1 VTRRRA
7 ARHRRSAGAAP
18 RDPRASRV
26 GLFGLLGSG
35 NIGNDGSL
43 EAVLTY
49 LRTDHP
55 DIVLDAMCAG
65 PQRLEARYGVAA
77 TPLQWNQKYE
87 RASGVTAM
95 ALKVLGKGIDPFRT
109 ASWVRRHDVV
119 IVPGAGAFEATLP
132 IRPWGL
138 PYSLLLMCGS
148 GKLFGT
154 KVAFVSVGAN
164 FVNKRLTRWLS
175 TTAARLAFY
184 RSYRDVLSQDAMR
197 QRGLD
202 AAKDPV
208 FPDLVFALPTP
219 PHDAGDPRTVGVG
232 VMAYYGSNDD
242 RADADE
248 IHAQYMET
256 MKDFVRWLADE
267 GYRIRLFAGDN
278 RFDDSVVQEIL
289 ADLRSY
295 KPGLDS
301 AWAVG
306 DPVTSLRDLMREI
319 APVGTVVAIRYHN
332 VISALKLS
340 KPTLSLSYATKHDVL
355 MAGMGLSEFCLPART
370 VDVDQMIE
378 RFTQLQARSAE
389 LRATVSERN
398 ATTMQRVERQF
409 ALLSALLLPG
419 SEPAPQ
425 AAAKC
430 EPAPEACR

>member
-1 VTRRRA
+1 MTRRRS
-7 ARHRRSAGAAP
+7 ARHRRSAAP
-18 RDPRASRV
+18 RGPRARRV

-43 EAVLTY
+43 EAVLAY

-77 TPLQWNQKYE
+77 TSLQWNQKYE
-87 RASGVTAM
+87 RASGVM
-95 ALKVLGKGIDPFRT
+95 ALALKALGKGIDPFRT

-119 IVPGAGAFEATLP
+119 IVPGAGALEATLP

-138 PYSLLLMCGS
+138 PYSLFLMCAS

-154 KVAFVSVGAN
+154 KVALVSVGAN
-164 FVNKRLTRWLS
+164 LIDKRLTRWLS
-175 TTAARLAFY
+175 NASARLAFY

-202 AAKDPV
+202 AGKDPV

-248 IHAQYMET
+248 IHARYLDT
-256 MKDFVRWLADE
+256 MKRFVRWLADS

-278 RFDDSVVQEIL
+278 RHDDRVVQEIL

-295 KPGLDS
+295 RPGLES
-301 AWAVG
+301 VWAVG
-306 DPVTSLRDLMREI
+306 DPVTSLGDLMRVL

-355 MAGMGLSEFCLPART
+355 MAGVGLSEFCLPART
-370 VDVDQMIE
+370 VDVDQLIE
-378 RFTQLQARSAE
+378 RFTQLEARSAE
-389 LRATVSERN
+389 LRAAVSQRN
-398 ATTMQRVERQF
+398 AATMQQVERQF

-419 SEPAPQ
+419 SKAAPRS
-425 AAAKC
+425 ATER
-430 EPAPEACR
+430 EPAPEAC

>member
-1 VTRRRA
+1 
-7 ARHRRSAGAAP
+7 
-18 RDPRASRV
+18 V

-49 LRTDHP
+49 LRTAHP
-55 DIVLDAMCAG
+55 DIVPDAMCAG

-77 TPLQWNQKYE
+77 TRLQWHQKYE
-87 RASGVTAM
+87 RASGVTTM
-95 ALKVLGKGIDPFRT
+95 LLKALGKGIDPFRT

-138 PYSLLLMCGS
+138 PYSLLLMCAS
-148 GKLFGT
+148 GRLFGT

-164 FVNKRLTRWLS
+164 VIDKRLTRWLS
-175 TTAARLAFY
+175 TAAARLAFY
-184 RSYRDVLSQDAMR
+184 RSYRDGLSQDAMR

-202 AAKDPV
+202 AGKDPV

-242 RADADE
+242 RADAGE
-248 IHAQYMET
+248 IHAHYTET
-256 MKDFVRWLADE
+256 MKGFVRWLADND
-267 GYRIRLFAGDN
+267 YRIRLFAGDN
-278 RFDDSVVQEIL
+278 RFDDDVVQEIL
-289 ADLRSY
+289 ADLRSHR
-295 KPGLDS
+295 PGLES

-306 DPVTSLRDLMREI
+306 DPVTSLGDLMQEI

-332 VISALKLS
+332 VICALKLS

-370 VDVDQMIE
+370 VDLGQLIE
-378 RFTQLQARSAE
+378 RFQQLEARSAE
-389 LRATVSERN
+389 LRATVSKRN
-398 ATTMQRVERQF
+398 ATTMEHVERQF

-419 SEPAPQ
+419 SKPAPR
-425 AAAKC
+425 AVAER
-430 EPAPEACR
+430 EPAPETC

>member
-1 VTRRRA
+1 MTRRRA
-7 ARHRRSAGAAP
+7 ARHRRSAAP
-18 RDPRASRV
+18 RGGRGARV

-43 EAVLTY
+43 EVVLRY

-65 PQRLEARYGVAA
+65 PERLEDRYGVRA
-77 TPLQWNQKYE
+77 TPLQWHQKYE
-87 RASGVTAM
+87 RASGVTAL
-95 ALKVLGKGIDPFRT
+95 ALKALGKGIDPFRT

-119 IVPGAGAFEATLP
+119 IVPGAGALEATLP

-138 PYSLLLMCGS
+138 PYSLLLMCAS

-164 FVNKRLTRWLS
+164 VMNKRLTRWLS
-175 TTAARLAFY
+175 TAAARLAFY

-202 AAKDPV
+202 AGKDPV

-248 IHAQYMET
+248 IHARYMDT
-256 MKDFVRWLADE
+256 MKRFVRWLADS

-289 ADLRSY
+289 ADLRSHR
-295 KPGLDS
+295 PGLEA

-306 DPVTSLRDLMREI
+306 EPVTSLRDLMRVL

-340 KPTLSLSYATKHDVL
+340 KPTLSLSYAAKHDVL
-355 MAGMGLSEFCLPART
+355 MAGVGLSEFCLPART
-370 VDVDQMIE
+370 VDVDQLIE
-378 RFTQLQARSAE
+378 RFTQLEARSAE

-398 ATTMQRVERQF
+398 ATTMQQVEKQF

-419 SEPAPQ
+419 SKPAPR
-425 AAAKC
+425 AAAKR
-430 EPAPEACR
+430 EPAREAC

>member
-1 VTRRRA
+1 MTRRRS
-7 ARHRRSAGAAP
+7 ARHRRSAAAP
-18 RDPRASRV
+18 RGPRAPRV

-43 EAVLTY
+43 EAVLAY

-87 RASGVTAM
+87 RASGVM
-95 ALKVLGKGIDPFRT
+95 ALALKALGKGIDPFRT

-119 IVPGAGAFEATLP
+119 IVPGAGALEATLP

-138 PYSLLLMCGS
+138 PYSLFLMCAS

-154 KVAFVSVGAN
+154 KVALVSVGAN
-164 FVNKRLTRWLS
+164 LIDKRLTRWLS
-175 TTAARLAFY
+175 NASARLAFY

-202 AAKDPV
+202 AGKDPV

-248 IHAQYMET
+248 IHARYLDT
-256 MKDFVRWLADE
+256 MKRFVRWLADS

-278 RFDDSVVQEIL
+278 RHDDRVVQEIL

-295 KPGLDS
+295 RPGLES
-301 AWAVG
+301 VWAVG
-306 DPVTSLRDLMREI
+306 DPVTSLGDLMRVL

-355 MAGMGLSEFCLPART
+355 MAGVGLSEFCLPART
-370 VDVDQMIE
+370 VDVDQLIE
-378 RFTQLQARSAE
+378 RFTQLEARSAE
-389 LRATVSERN
+389 LRAAVSQRN
-398 ATTMQRVERQF
+398 AATMQQVERQF

-419 SEPAPQ
+419 SKAAPRS
-425 AAAKC
+425 ATER
-430 EPAPEACR
+430 EPAPEAC

>member
-1 VTRRRA
+1 
-7 ARHRRSAGAAP
+7 
-18 RDPRASRV
+18 V

-35 NIGNDGSL
+35 NIGNDGSM
-43 EAVLTY
+43 EAVLSY
-49 LRTDHP
+49 LRTAHSDA
-55 DIVLDAMCAG
+55 VLDAMCAG
-65 PQRLEARYGVAA
+65 PDRMEARYGVAA
-77 TPLQWNQKYE
+77 TPLQWHQDDG

-95 ALKVLGKGIDPFRT
+95 VAKVLAKGIDPFRI
-109 ASWVRRHDVV
+109 ASWVRKHDVV

-138 PYSLLLMCGS
+138 PYSLLLMCAS

-164 FVNKRLTRWLS
+164 VIGKRMTRWLS
-175 TTAARLAFY
+175 TTSARLAFY
-184 RSYRDVLSQDAMR
+184 RSYRDVLSQEAMQ

-219 PHDAGDPRTVGVG
+219 PHGAGDPQTVGVG

-242 RADADE
+242 RADADK
-248 IHAQYMET
+248 IHARYMET
-256 MKDFVRWLADE
+256 MKGFVRWLIDND
-267 GYRIRLFAGDN
+267 YRIRLFAGDN
-278 RFDDSVVQEIL
+278 RHDDSVVQEIL
-289 ADLRSY
+289 ADLRSNR
-295 KPGLDS
+295 PHLES

-306 DPVTSLRDLMREI
+306 NPVTSLTDLMREI
-319 APVGTVVAIRYHN
+319 APVGSVVAIRYHN

-355 MAGMGLSEFCLPART
+355 MAGVGLSEFCLPART
-370 VDVDQMIE
+370 VDLDQLKE

-389 LRATVSERN
+389 LRAAVSERN
-398 ATTMQRVERQF
+398 ATTMGQADRQF

-419 SEPAPQ
+419 SIPAPRAAAEREPAPR
-425 AAAKC
+425 
-430 EPAPEACR
+430 PI

>member
-1 VTRRRA
+1 
-7 ARHRRSAGAAP
+7 
-18 RDPRASRV
+18 V

-43 EAVLTY
+43 EVVLTY

-55 DIVLDAMCAG
+55 EIVLDAMCAG
-65 PQRLEARYGVAA
+65 PEQMESRYDVPA
-77 TPLQWNQKYE
+77 TPLQWHQKYG

-95 ALKVLGKGIDPFRT
+95 VLKALGKGIDPFRT

-138 PYSLLLMCGS
+138 PYSLLLMCAS
-148 GKLFGT
+148 GRLFGT

-164 FVNKRLTRWLS
+164 VIDKRLTRWLS
-175 TTAARLAFY
+175 NVSARLAFY

-219 PHDAGDPRTVGVG
+219 PHDAGDPQTVGVG

-242 RADADE
+242 RADADA
-248 IHAQYMET
+248 IHAHYMET
-256 MKDFVRWLADE
+256 MKGFVRWLADS

-278 RFDDSVVQEIL
+278 RFDDDVVQEIL
-289 ADLRSY
+289 ADLRSHR
-295 KPGLDS
+295 PGLDS

-306 DPVTSLRDLMREI
+306 DPVTSLRDLMRVL
-319 APVGTVVAIRYHN
+319 APVSTVVAIRYHN
-332 VISALKLS
+332 VICALKLS
-340 KPTLSLSYATKHDVL
+340 KPTLALSYATKHDVL
-355 MAGMGLSEFCLPART
+355 MGGMGLSEFCLPART
-370 VDVDQMIE
+370 LDVDQMIE
-378 RFTQLQARSAE
+378 RFTQMQARSAE
-389 LRATVSERN
+389 LRAVVSARN
-398 ATTMQRVERQF
+398 ATTRQQVEKQF
-409 ALLSALLLPG
+409 VLLSALLLPG
-419 SEPAPQ
+419 SKPGLR
-425 AAAKC
+425 AAAKR
-430 EPAPEACR
+430 EPAPETC

>member
-1 VTRRRA
+1 M
-7 ARHRRSAGAAP
+7 
-18 RDPRASRV
+18 

-35 NIGNDGSL
+35 NIGNDGSM
-43 EAVLTY
+43 EAVLSY
-49 LRTDHP
+49 LRTAHSDA
-55 DIVLDAMCAG
+55 VLDAMCAG
-65 PQRLEARYGVAA
+65 PDRMEARYGVAA
-77 TPLQWNQKYE
+77 TPLQWHQDDG

-95 ALKVLGKGIDPFRT
+95 VAKVLAKGIDPFRI
-109 ASWVRRHDVV
+109 ASWVRKHDVV

-138 PYSLLLMCGS
+138 PYSLLLMCAS

-164 FVNKRLTRWLS
+164 VIGKRMTRWLS
-175 TTAARLAFY
+175 TTSARLAFY
-184 RSYRDVLSQDAMR
+184 RSYRDVLSQEAMQ

-219 PHDAGDPRTVGVG
+219 PHGAGDPQMVGVG

-242 RADADE
+242 RADADK
-248 IHAQYMET
+248 IHARYMET
-256 MKDFVRWLADE
+256 MKGFVRWLIDND
-267 GYRIRLFAGDN
+267 YRIRLFAGDN
-278 RFDDSVVQEIL
+278 RHDDSVVQEIL
-289 ADLRSY
+289 ADLRSNR
-295 KPGLDS
+295 PHLES

-306 DPVTSLRDLMREI
+306 NPVTSLTDLMREI
-319 APVGTVVAIRYHN
+319 APVGSVVAIRYHN

-355 MAGMGLSEFCLPART
+355 MAGVGLSEFCLPART
-370 VDVDQMIE
+370 VDLDQLKE

-389 LRATVSERN
+389 LRAAVSERN
-398 ATTMQRVERQF
+398 ATTMGQADRQF

-419 SEPAPQ
+419 SIPAPRAAAEREPAPR
-425 AAAKC
+425 
-430 EPAPEACR
+430 PI

>member
-1 VTRRRA
+1 M
-7 ARHRRSAGAAP
+7 
-18 RDPRASRV
+18 

-35 NIGNDGSL
+35 NIGNDGSM
-43 EAVLTY
+43 EAVLSY
-49 LRTDHP
+49 LRTAHSDA
-55 DIVLDAMCAG
+55 VLDAMCAG
-65 PQRLEARYGVAA
+65 PDRMEARYGVAA
-77 TPLQWNQKYE
+77 TPLQWHQDDG

-95 ALKVLGKGIDPFRT
+95 VAKVLAKGIDPFRI
-109 ASWVRRHDVV
+109 ASWVRKHDVV

-138 PYSLLLMCGS
+138 PYSLMLMCAS

-164 FVNKRLTRWLS
+164 VIGKRMTRWLS
-175 TTAARLAFY
+175 TTSARLAFY
-184 RSYRDVLSQDAMR
+184 RSYRDVLSQEAMQ

-219 PHDAGDPRTVGVG
+219 PHGAGDPQTVGVG

-242 RADADE
+242 RADADK
-248 IHAQYMET
+248 IHARYMET
-256 MKDFVRWLADE
+256 MKGFVRWLIDND
-267 GYRIRLFAGDN
+267 YRIRLFAGDN
-278 RFDDSVVQEIL
+278 RHDDSVVQEIL
-289 ADLRSY
+289 ADLRSNR
-295 KPGLDS
+295 PHLES

-306 DPVTSLRDLMREI
+306 NPVTSLTDLMREI
-319 APVGTVVAIRYHN
+319 APVGSVVAIRYHN

-355 MAGMGLSEFCLPART
+355 MAGVGLSEFCLPART
-370 VDVDQMIE
+370 VDLDQLKE

-389 LRATVSERN
+389 LRAAVSERN
-398 ATTMQRVERQF
+398 ATTMGQADRQF

-419 SEPAPQ
+419 SIPAPRAAAEREPAPR
-425 AAAKC
+425 
-430 EPAPEACR
+430 PI